1 MSQIL
6 DRRIAPG
13 IHSFGHLALPRPSL
27 ITLENGIP
35 LSILDSGEM
44 DVNRLTISINGGE
57 AEEPVPSLAKLT
69 ASLPVEGC
77 DGLSGDKIAEMLE
90 FNGAW
95 VKALAHTHQRSLTI
109 YSLNSTA
116 KKVIPLIGRVLSA
129 PTFPQNEVDN
139 IVGQTAERLRVE
151 QEKVSNQASRA
162 MHRIL
167 YGESCPLARESSPE
181 KVASITREDIY
192 SFYYTGFNPS
202 RINAYLSGKITPD
215 ILAHVKE
222 TLLSLPILGPGYDE
236 TPLTFTPS
244 AQHRVHVENPEAV
257 QSAVKLSIP
266 SIGRNHPDYVPLR
279 IAVIALGGYFGSRL
293 MLNIREEKGLT
304 YGIMAALVGYQE
316 SSFISISTQTDN
328 RYVETVIAEVIAEI
342 EHMKDPSSYTAEE
355 INRLSRH
362 ILSGLAS
369 SLDTPFTA
377 MDIWELQ
384 LFAKTRPDYFDQQQ
398 QVARSLSGELL
409 ADIARR
415 YFDTSNLYIA
425 TAGKNIGI
433 K

>member
-6 DRRIAPG
+6 DRTIAPEV
-13 IHSFGHLALPRPSL
+13 HSFGHLALPRPSL

-44 DVNRLTISINGGE
+44 DANRLTVSINGGE
-57 AEEPVPSLAKLT
+57 AEETIPSLAKLT
-69 ASLPVEGC
+69 SSFPIEGC
-77 DGLSGDKIAEMLE
+77 DGLSGDKIAELLE

-95 VKALAHTHQRSLTI
+95 VKSLAHTHQRSLTI

-116 KKVIPLIGRVLSA
+116 KNIIPLIGRVLST
-129 PTFPQNEVDN
+129 PTFPQNEVDS
-139 IVGQTAERLRVE
+139 IVTQAAERLRVE
-151 QEKVSNQASRA
+151 QEKVSNQASKA
-162 MHRIL
+162 MKRIL
-167 YGESCPLARESSPE
+167 YGESCPLARENAPE
-181 KVASITREDIY
+181 VVGAITREDIH
-192 SFYYTGFNPS
+192 SFYCHGLNPS

-215 ILAHVKE
+215 ILSMARE
-222 TLLSLPILGPGYDE
+222 MLLSLPVLGPGYDE
-236 TPLTFTPS
+236 TPLKFSPS
-244 AQHRVHVENPEAV
+244 EQRRVHVECPEAV

-304 YGIMAALVGYQE
+304 YGIMAALIGYPE

-328 RYVETVIAEVIAEI
+328 SYVETIITEVIAEI
-342 EHMKDPSSYTAEE
+342 ERMKDPSSYTAEE

-362 ILSGLAS
+362 VLSGLAS

-398 QVARSLSGELL
+398 NVARSLSSELL
-409 ADIARR
+409 ADISRR
-415 YFDTSNLYIA
+415 YFDTSNIYIA

-433 K
+433 N